1 MDHRKRAADI
11 VPQNGLDLRHLIET
25 ETDADR
31 RRTLEGAAENCRTHG
46 SHWQWYAPWLAYD
59 HATGEQMGLLY
70 FDGAPKDGVASL
82 TLEFTEPWR
91 GSQSAGGALSAAL
104 EWAFKY
110 GEVYVVRVRAVD
122 QETRGMV
129 ALRSAPEK
137 NGWYELKKPRTP
149 WIPAWLVMGLLLGAV
164 GGKAVGR
171 PALGAVIGALIGGAV
186 GAVFSLRE
194 KRRRAAVMQKL
205 S

>member
-1 MDHRKRAADI
+1 
-11 VPQNGLDLRHLIET
+11 
-25 ETDADR
+25 
-31 RRTLEGAAENCRTHG
+31 
-46 SHWQWYAPWLAYD
+46 
-59 HATGEQMGLLY
+59 
-70 FDGAPKDGVASL
+70 
-82 TLEFTEPWR
+82 
-91 GSQSAGGALSAAL
+91 
-104 EWAFKY
+104 
-110 GEVYVVRVRAVD
+110 
-122 QETRGMV
+122 MV

>member
-31 RRTLEGAAENCRTHG
+31 RRMLEGAAENCRTHG

-70 FDGAPKDGVASL
+70 
-82 TLEFTEPWR
+82 
-91 GSQSAGGALSAAL
+91 
-104 EWAFKY
+104 
-110 GEVYVVRVRAVD
+110 VRAVD
-122 QETRGMV
+122 QEIRGMV